1 MAKYIVKRLI
11 TAIPIFFGITI
22 IIYTML
28 NLAPGSAL
36 DMLASSEMSVSS
48 EAYQQLKTQ
57 LGLDQ
62 PLWVRYLLWLKDLV
76 HFNFGTSYRTSQS
89 VALMVSQRIIPS
101 VILSGTG
108 VIIAILLSLPIG
120 IMAAYKHKPYS
131 KWDNISSFFALI
143 GSTLPGFLLSL
154 LLIYFF
160 SIKLKL
166 LPTQGMHSSGNTSL
180 PDLIR
185 HLILPALII
194 AIGSMGNLIK
204 QTRSACLE
212 MLGEDFVKTARSK
225 GISEMAVMVFHVFR
239 TALIPIS
246 TTILLQIPHI
256 IGGTTIVEQ
265 IFSWPGLGSLMIS
278 SINNRDYPVVMC
290 IATLIAVTVLV
301 TNILIDII
309 HGLLD
314 PRISYS

>member
-48 EAYQQLKTQ
+48 EAYQQLKAQ

-89 VALMVSQRIIPS
+89 VALMVSQRIVPS

-120 IMAAYKHKPYS
+120 IMAAYKPYS